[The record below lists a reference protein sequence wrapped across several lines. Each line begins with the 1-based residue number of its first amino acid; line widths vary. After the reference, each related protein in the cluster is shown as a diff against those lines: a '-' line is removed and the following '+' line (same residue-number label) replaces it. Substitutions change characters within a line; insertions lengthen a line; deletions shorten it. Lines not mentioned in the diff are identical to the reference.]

1 MSKNKNADIKKS
13 DGTAVALYKCAEEK
27 VTMKAFT
34 AKLVDLTQ
42 KNADKI
48 AQQWA
53 KDVKTNS
60 KTRSYHDAPEEKII
74 RQAREFYD
82 NFMMMFFNE
91 SPYEQAKEI
100 FEKYAEERYKEG
112 MPLHEALYALIL
124 MRRHMWLYAEF
135 QSVFNV
141 EVEHQQAIESLSRTI
156 LMFDYIM
163 YVVSRKFGKMMKSEE
178 TAKEKNVY
186 K

>member
-1 MSKNKNADIKKS
+1 
-13 DGTAVALYKCAEEK
+13 
-27 VTMKAFT
+27 MKAFI

-42 KNADKI
+42 KNSEEI
-48 AQQWA
+48 AKQWA
-53 KDVKTNS
+53 KDVKTNA
-60 KTRSYHDAPEEKII
+60 KTGSYHKAPEEKII
-74 RQAREFYD
+74 RQARDFYN
-82 NFMMMFFNE
+82 NFQMMFFNE

-135 QSVFNV
+135 QSLFNV
-141 EVEHQQAIESLSRTI
+141 DVEHRQAVESLSRTI

-163 YVVSRKFGKMMKSEE
+163 YVVTRKFWKMMKL
-178 TAKEKNVY
+178 
-186 K
+186 